1 MKPNNTFD
9 QLAALSS
16 EIRRLTLKRLEEVPE
31 GFINWRLNNTAMSFA
46 HLVQHIIDVDNIF
59 FSLST
64 TNKRTFKWEM
74 GSEEPH
80 FNVDETIYKS
90 LIETLKANGEKRN
103 IIISEFNAITI
114 KDLVR
119 NTKGEEMTFWWFIM
133 HHVLEHE
140 TYHRGQIATYLKVL
154 KGESAKI

>member
-1 MKPNNTFD
+1 MKTKHQLE

-16 EIRRLTLKRLEEVPE
+16 EIRRLTIKRLEEVPE

-46 HLVQHIIDVDNIF
+46 HLVKHIIDVDEIF
-59 FSLST
+59 FRLST

-74 GSEEPH
+74 GSETSH
-80 FNVDETIYKS
+80 FAVDETIYKS

-103 IIISEFNAITI
+103 VIISEFNDITI
-114 KDLVR
+114 NDLVR
-119 NTKGEEMTFWWFIM
+119 NSKGEEMTFWWFIM
-133 HHVLEHE
+133 HNVLEHE
-140 TYHRGQIATYLKVL
+140 TYHRGQIAAYLKVL